1 MKIVGSKQTSN
12 ATRKLRGGP
21 QSLLPTSPVRGMT
34 FSSPAKG
41 LTPFKPRNYVVA
53 RQSPL
58 FSGLKHFGKGFV

>member
-1 MKIVGSKQTSN
+1 MKIVGGKGLSDPQK
-12 ATRKLRGGP
+12 KLRGGP
-21 QSLLPTSPVRGMT
+21 QSLLPTSPVRGMNFT
-34 FSSPAKG
+34 SPAKG